1 LHIYILN
8 IIVISILRHFLFYEI
23 ICVFLVF
30 LGAITFSNQVW
41 ATSLDSGLVTT
52 SSNFSGIVT
61 KVIDGDTLDVMTA
74 ERDTITVRLALIDAP
89 ETNEP
94 GFDEARNFMT
104 EQCLDKNAEVDP
116 DNNQGLTY
124 GRTVAVVYC
133 EGVNVN
139 EAILENGFADVYQD
153 FCDVSEFADSNWA
166 QEHGCLSNNSSKDK
180 GDNINSGSINNNQ
193 LDNDGKD
200 LDCKDFDE
208 KNIPVGDNDP
218 NNLDADGDGIG
229 CEG

>member
-1 LHIYILN
+1 M
-8 IIVISILRHFLFYEI
+8 RHFLFYEI

-61 KVIDGDTLDVMTA
+61 KVIDGDTLDVMTP
-74 ERDTITVRLALIDAP
+74 ERETITVRLALIDAP

-218 NNLDADGDGIG
+218 NDLDADGDGIG

>member
-1 LHIYILN
+1 
-8 IIVISILRHFLFYEI
+8 
-23 ICVFLVF
+23 

-208 KNIPVGDNDP
+208 KNIPVGGNDP
-218 NNLDADGDGIG
+218 NKLDADGDGIG

>member
-1 LHIYILN
+1 
-8 IIVISILRHFLFYEI
+8 
-23 ICVFLVF
+23 

-180 GDNINSGSINNNQ
+180 GDNIDSGSINNNQ

-218 NNLDADGDGIG
+218 NDLDADGDGIG

>member
-1 LHIYILN
+1 
-8 IIVISILRHFLFYEI
+8 
-23 ICVFLVF
+23 

>member
-1 LHIYILN
+1 MH
-8 IIVISILRHFLFYEI
+8 HFLFYETI
-23 ICVFLVF
+23 FIFLVF
-30 LGAITFSNQVW
+30 LGTITFSNQVW
-41 ATSLDSGLVTT
+41 ATSPNSDLVTT
-52 SSNFSGIVT
+52 SSSNFSGTVT
-61 KVIDGDTLDVMTA
+61 KVIDGDTLDVTTT
-74 ERDTITVRLALIDAP
+74 EGETITVRLALIDAP
-89 ETNEP
+89 ETDES
-94 GFDEARNFMT
+94 GFDEAKNFMT
-104 EQCLDKNAEVDP
+104 EKCLDKNSEVDP

-133 EGVNVN
+133 DGVNVN
-139 EAILENGFADVYQD
+139 EAILDSGFADVYQD

-166 QEHGCLSNNSSKDK
+166 QEHGCSSNNSNKDNKDK
-180 GDNINSGSINNNQ
+180 VESSGINNNQ

-208 KNIPVGDNDP
+208 KNIPVGGNDP

>member
-1 LHIYILN
+1 M
-8 IIVISILRHFLFYEI
+8 SHFLFYERI
-23 ICVFLVF
+23 FVFLVF
-30 LGAITFSNQVW
+30 LGIITFSNQVW
-41 ATSLDSGLVTT
+41 ATSLNSDSVTT
-52 SSNFSGIVT
+52 SSSNFSGTVT
-61 KVIDGDTLDVMTA
+61 KVIDGDTLDVTTTVG
-74 ERDTITVRLALIDAP
+74 ETITVRLALIDAP
-89 ETNEP
+89 EKDES
-94 GFDEARNFMT
+94 GFNEARNFMT

-139 EAILENGFADVYQD
+139 EAILNNGFADVYQD

-166 QEHGCLSNNSSKDK
+166 QEYGCSSNSSSNNNKD
-180 GDNINSGSINNNQ
+180 DNVGSRGINNSQ

-208 KNIPVGDNDP
+208 KNIPVESNDP
-218 NNLDADGDGIG
+218 NNLDGDGDGVG

>member
-1 LHIYILN
+1 M
-8 IIVISILRHFLFYEI
+8 RHFLFYERI
-23 ICVFLVF
+23 FIFLVF
-30 LGAITFSNQVW
+30 LGTITFSNQVW
-41 ATSLDSGLVTT
+41 ATSLNSDLVTT
-52 SSNFSGIVT
+52 SSNFSGTVT
-61 KVIDGDTLDVMTA
+61 KVIDGDTLDVTTA
-74 ERDTITVRLALIDAP
+74 EGETITVRLALIDAP
-89 ETNEP
+89 ETDES

-139 EAILENGFADVYQD
+139 EAILDNGYADVYQD

-166 QEHGCLSNNSSKDK
+166 QEHGCSSNSSNKDNVESSGINNS
-180 GDNINSGSINNNQ
+180 Q
-193 LDNDGKD
+193 LDNDSKD

-208 KNIPVGDNDP
+208 KNIPVGSNDP

>member
-1 LHIYILN
+1 M
-8 IIVISILRHFLFYEI
+8 RRFLFYERI
-23 ICVFLVF
+23 FIFLIF
-30 LGAITFSNQVW
+30 LGTITFSNQVW
-41 ATSLDSGLVTT
+41 ATSLNSDLVTT
-52 SSNFSGIVT
+52 FSSNFSGTVT
-61 KVIDGDTLDVMTA
+61 KVIDGDTLDVTTA
-74 ERDTITVRLALIDAP
+74 EGETITVRLALIDAP
-89 ETNEP
+89 ETDES

-139 EAILENGFADVYQD
+139 EAILDNGFADVYQD

-166 QEHGCLSNNSSKDK
+166 QEHGCSSNSSNNDD
-180 GDNINSGSINNNQ
+180 GDNVESSGINNNQ

-218 NNLDADGDGIG
+218 HNLDADGDGIG

>member
-1 LHIYILN
+1 
-8 IIVISILRHFLFYEI
+8 LRHFLFYGI

-30 LGAITFSNQVW
+30 FGAITFSNQVW

-180 GDNINSGSINNNQ
+180 GDNIDSGSINNNQ

-218 NNLDADGDGIG
+218 NDVDADGDGIG

>member
-1 LHIYILN
+1 M
-8 IIVISILRHFLFYEI
+8 SHFLSYKRIFVI
-23 ICVFLVF
+23 LVF
-30 LGAITFSNQVW
+30 LGTITFSNQVW
-41 ATSLDSGLVTT
+41 ATSLNSDSVTT
-52 SSNFSGIVT
+52 SSSNFSGTVT
-61 KVIDGDTLDVMTA
+61 KVIDGDTLDVTTA
-74 ERDTITVRLALIDAP
+74 KGETITVRLALIDAP
-89 ETNEP
+89 EKDES
-94 GFDEARNFMT
+94 GFDEARNFTT

-139 EAILENGFADVYQD
+139 EAILDSGFADVYQD

-166 QEHGCLSNNSSKDK
+166 QEYGCSSNSSSNNNKDDNVGSS
-180 GDNINSGSINNNQ
+180 GINNSQ
-193 LDNDGKD
+193 LDNGGKD

-208 KNIPVGDNDP
+208 KNIPVESNDP
-218 NNLDADGDGIG
+218 NNLDGDGDGVG

>member
-1 LHIYILN
+1 MFI
-8 IIVISILRHFLFYEI
+8 
-23 ICVFLVF
+23 FLVF

-41 ATSLDSGLVTT
+41 ATSLNSGLVTT

-61 KVIDGDTLDVMTA
+61 KVIDGDTLDVMTP
-74 ERDTITVRLALIDAP
+74 ERETITVRLALIDAP

-133 EGVNVN
+133 EGINVN

-180 GDNINSGSINNNQ
+180 GDNIDSGSINNNQ

-218 NNLDADGDGIG
+218 NDVDADGDGIG

>member
-1 LHIYILN
+1 MH
-8 IIVISILRHFLFYEI
+8 HFLYYERI
-23 ICVFLVF
+23 FIFLIF
-30 LGAITFSNQVW
+30 LGIITFSNQVW
-41 ATSLDSGLVTT
+41 ATLNSDLVTT
-52 SSNFSGIVT
+52 SSNFSGTVT
-61 KVIDGDTLDVMTA
+61 KVTDGDTLDVTTS
-74 ERDTITVRLALIDAP
+74 EGETITVRLALIDAP
-89 ETNEP
+89 ETDEP
-94 GFDEARNFMT
+94 GFDEARNFIT

-124 GRTVAVVYC
+124 GRIVAVVYC

-139 EAILENGFADVYQD
+139 EAILDNGFADVYQD

-166 QEHGCLSNNSSKDK
+166 QEHGCSSNRSNNDNDDSVESS
-180 GDNINSGSINNNQ
+180 SINNNQ
-193 LDNDGKD
+193 SGNDGKD

-208 KNIPVGDNDP
+208 KNIPVGSKDP

>member
-1 LHIYILN
+1 M
-8 IIVISILRHFLFYEI
+8 RHFLFYEI

-139 EAILENGFADVYQD
+139 KAILENGFADVYQD

>member
-1 LHIYILN
+1 
-8 IIVISILRHFLFYEI
+8 LRHFLFYEI

>member
-1 LHIYILN
+1 
-8 IIVISILRHFLFYEI
+8 LRHFLFYEI

-180 GDNINSGSINNNQ
+180 GDNIDSGSINNNQ

-218 NNLDADGDGIG
+218 NDLDADGDGIG

>member
-1 LHIYILN
+1 MGI
-8 IIVISILRHFLFYEI
+8 
-23 ICVFLVF
+23 
-30 LGAITFSNQVW
+30 ITFSNQVW
-41 ATSLDSGLVTT
+41 ATLNSDLVTT
-52 SSNFSGIVT
+52 SSNFSGTVT
-61 KVIDGDTLDVMTA
+61 KVTDGDTLDVTTS
-74 ERDTITVRLALIDAP
+74 EGETITVRLALIDAP
-89 ETNEP
+89 ETNES

-124 GRTVAVVYC
+124 GRIVAVVYC

-139 EAILENGFADVYQD
+139 EAILDNGFADVYQD

-166 QEHGCLSNNSSKDK
+166 QEHGCSSNRSNNDNDDSLESS
-180 GDNINSGSINNNQ
+180 SINNNQ
-193 LDNDGKD
+193 SGNDGKD

-208 KNIPVGDNDP
+208 KNIPVGSKDP

>member
-1 LHIYILN
+1 M
-8 IIVISILRHFLFYEI
+8 RHFLFYETI
-23 ICVFLVF
+23 FIFLVF
-30 LGAITFSNQVW
+30 LGTTIFSNQVW
-41 ATSLDSGLVTT
+41 ATSSNSDLVTT
-52 SSNFSGIVT
+52 SSNFSGTVT
-61 KVIDGDTLDVMTA
+61 KVIDGDTLDVMTP
-74 ERDTITVRLALIDAP
+74 ERETITVRLALIDAP

-139 EAILENGFADVYQD
+139 KAILENGFADVYQD

-208 KNIPVGDNDP
+208 KNIPVGGNDP